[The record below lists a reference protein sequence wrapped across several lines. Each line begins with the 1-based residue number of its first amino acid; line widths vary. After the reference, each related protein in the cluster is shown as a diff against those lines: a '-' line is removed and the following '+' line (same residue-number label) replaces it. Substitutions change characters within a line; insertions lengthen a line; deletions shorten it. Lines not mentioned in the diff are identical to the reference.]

1 VRISPSGYY
10 AARAR
15 PPPARAVRDA
25 ALEKQILRVCKDSKE
40 RYGAWKVWDQL
51 NREGIAAARC
61 TVERLMRDL
70 GLRGVRRGGYQVRT
84 TRPDPSQDRP
94 EDLVN
99 RDFAPDAP
107 DRLWVAGFTFVS
119 TWAGTA
125 DTAFVIDAFA
135 RLIAGWRTAA
145 SHGTDLVRDALVM
158 AVTCRARQGVQVA
171 GLTHHSDAGSEGGF
185 NRSSQHLHVEVGEWG
200 DREDGQLPGRPP
212 VARRED
218 RQRFWVAIARGI
230 SSEDAGIEAGVSPA
244 VGTRW
249 FRDSGGIRPVSLA
262 PLSGRYLSLAEREEI
277 AILRVRGCG
286 VREIARRTGR
296 APSTISR
303 ELRRNAATR
312 GGDTNGTGTP
322 LATGANVGIGA
333 TVAPG
338 GTATVES
345 VTPAENPGSYE
356 ICWDMVNAS
365 GAYFSAEGGNEY
377 CAPYT
382 IQQYPPAINEQEP
395 LPGTDVD
402 SQTPELSASAVVP
415 GGYPASPVFSY
426 AFRILNG
433 PNPGTATVVAS
444 SGWVADSGNSWAP
457 AAGLTWGTTY
467 YWQVTVSDAVPPPT
481 VTGSGIT
488 WTTPISF
495 VVGNATS

>member
-1 VRISPSGYY
+1 MLGGGTDNASYSVASSFDTVPMADQSGRI
-10 AARAR
+10 
-15 PPPARAVRDA
+15 AV
-25 ALEKQILRVCKDSKE
+25 
-40 RYGAWKVWDQL
+40 
-51 NREGIAAARC
+51 
-61 TVERLMRDL
+61 TVTNT
-70 GLRGVRRGGYQVRT
+70 GT
-84 TRPDPSQDRP
+84 
-94 EDLVN
+94 
-99 RDFAPDAP
+99 
-107 DRLWVAGFTFVS
+107 S
-119 TWAGTA
+119 TWTGY
-125 DTAFVIDAFA
+125 
-135 RLIAGWRTAA
+135 
-145 SHGTDLVRDALVM
+145 AL
-158 AVTCRARQGVQVA
+158 GSQV
-171 GLTHHSDAGSEGGF
+171 F
-185 NRSSQHLHVEVGEWG
+185 
-200 DREDGQLPGRPP
+200 
-212 VARRED
+212 
-218 RQRFWVAIARGI
+218 
-230 SSEDAGIEAGVSPA
+230 
-244 VGTRW
+244 
-249 FRDSGGIRPVSLA
+249 
-262 PLSGRYLSLAEREEI
+262 
-277 AILRVRGCG
+277 
-286 VREIARRTGR
+286 
-296 APSTISR
+296 PS
-303 ELRRNAATR
+303 
-312 GGDTNGTGTP
+312 GDTNGTGTP

-457 AAGLTWGTTY
+457 AASLTWGTTY